1 MGLEGLVIV
10 MPDQWNSAPLR
21 RVRSA
26 TTVACCGNPP
36 RPLEGLC
43 DGDRGGSPEMIVLA
57 RYMPG
62 LIAIAEARE
71 A

>member
-1 MGLEGLVIV
+1 
-10 MPDQWNSAPLR
+10 MPDGAPGEIRNDAGLLR
-21 RVRSA
+21 EY
-26 TTVACCGNPP
+26 PP

-57 RYMPG
+57 LCMPG

>member
-1 MGLEGLVIV
+1 MGGSPGEIRNDAGL
-10 MPDQWNSAPLR
+10 LR
-21 RVRSA
+21 EY
-26 TTVACCGNPP
+26 PP

-43 DGDRGGSPEMIVLA
+43 DGEMSRGGSPEMRVLA
-57 RYMPG
+57 RYMRG